1 MDDQIEFDINESLK
15 LYLSD
20 ATTVPTP
27 EAASELLDCENDPKS
42 LTPALVDSVFE
53 PVIDVVTESP
63 EGISRSSVF
72 DTLQFLLKCAPS
84 PITSAPGCSHGSC
97 ANLFDA
103 CRQSSVLSAQSLSK
117 ILNLVVS
124 GLSAA
129 ADVANH
135 DIENDEQETLPQ
147 HKRLLEMYGFLLQW
161 SISTV
166 ETKAQEKSTTAP
178 ARRGGKG
185 AKSKPAAKDDKW
197 DSSSQ
202 IQSAMDVM
210 CRVMKLKLNR
220 IFQTTSDRDTFVNL
234 FTRSIYLIMESEARV
249 KLTAVRMFCFKV
261 LCVAVKHHGHALGAQ
276 TSIVQNLT
284 YFEHMSEPMAEF
296 LHILSEQYDYPQL
309 SSEILR
315 ELAAKEFS
323 QNDTKGPKSVSAFI
337 VKLSELEPRLVIKE
351 MGLLA
356 KFLDS
361 ESHVLRCAV
370 IEVCGN
376 LLADLSKQEE
386 RTETTKIQINAFF
399 DTLEQRF
406 LDTAPFCRVRT
417 MQVLT
422 KICDL
427 EQKFPKRRQNAAEL
441 AMQSLQDK
449 SSNVRRNAIKL
460 LKKLVSSHPF
470 SLMHGGQLSHKD
482 WTERLEVV
490 ERELDALKPPPDS
503 PGLARTA
510 AGEEQVDQELLD
522 DATQAEVEQKEI
534 SEEEQIAAIKK
545 AQEEAVTSEAVGK
558 LQLTRKYYLEA
569 LRFIDIIQEASDIAV
584 QLLSSPNKTEVIDV
598 MDFFVII
605 DAFKVENARK
615 GIRRMLRLIWT
626 KGNSD
631 EGKGVQTHLID
642 NYKSLFFDAPETFT
656 ANDAANFI
664 ARNMISLTFGATPAE
679 LTSLEQLLSTMF
691 KAGHISESVV
701 AKLWQVYGVSKDIS
715 KAQRR
720 GAIIVLG
727 MIALA
732 NPDVAVKEIDTMLR
746 VGLGQLGRTDFVLAK
761 FTCVALRRMIPT
773 AKKAQ
778 EKTAGGLSKMS
789 NSHEVLRM
797 LASILLTIS
806 ASKDWYGMAEQVIS
820 AIYVLS
826 DHPDVLCSEVLRQ
839 KTRLVFQQTKDL
851 KSMSRTPSPE
861 PDAMDIDE
869 EDIANPE
876 NEPETA
882 QPPQVKQE
890 KPSTALS
897 QLLFTV
903 GHIAVKQIVH
913 LELCELD
920 FKRRKQQQ
928 EKDKSIANP
937 SPEKSSGPT
946 PARKKTAAEE
956 VLAEK
961 QKEEEKDELDLI
973 GGTTEDDFTEAIA
986 HIREREL
993 LYGSTSLLAN
1003 FGPLVTEIC
1012 ANNTAYKDRNLQA
1025 QATLCLA
1032 KLMCVSS
1039 EYCEKNL
1046 PLLITILERSTDPI
1060 VRSNAVIALGDMA
1073 VCFNHLIDENTDFL
1087 YRRLNDADES
1097 VKRTCL
1103 MTLTFLILAG
1113 QVKVKGQLGEMAKC
1127 LEDGDKKIADLARMF
1142 FSELATK
1149 DNAVYNQFVDMFSVL
1164 TQEGTLEGGI
1174 MEEEAVKRILKFLCG
1189 FIEKDK
1195 HAKNLAE
1202 KLAAR
1207 LNRCANKRQWDD
1219 TAYALSL
1226 LQHKNEEISRRVQE
1240 GYRVVEVGT
1249 EA

>member
-1 MDDQIEFDINESLK
+1 MDDQVDFDINEALK

-20 ATTVPTP
+20 AATIPTA
-27 EAASELLDCENDPKS
+27 EASPELLDCENDPDS
-42 LTPALVDSVFE
+42 LTTSLVDNALD
-53 PVIDVVTESP
+53 PVIDSIAENP
-63 EGISRSSVF
+63 EALARSTSF
-72 DTLQFLLKCAPS
+72 DTIQFLLKQ
-84 PITSAPGCSHGSC
+84 TQG
-97 ANLFDA
+97 
-103 CRQSSVLSAQSLSK
+103 LSTESLSK
-117 ILNLVVS
+117 ILHLVVS
-124 GLSAA
+124 GLSNT

-147 HKRLLEMYGFLLQW
+147 HKRLLEMYAFLLQW
-161 SISTV
+161 SISSV
-166 ETKAQEKSTTAP
+166 EAKALEKSTTAP

-185 AKSKPAAKDDKW
+185 AKAKSAAKDDIW
-197 DSSSQ
+197 DSASQ
-202 IQSAMDVM
+202 IQNAMDVM

-220 IFQTTSDRDTFVNL
+220 IFQTTSDRDTFINL

-249 KLTAVRMFCFKV
+249 KITAIRMFCFKV
-261 LCVAVKHHGHALGAQ
+261 LCVAVKHHGHAIGAQ

-284 YFEHMSEPMAEF
+284 YFEHLSEPMAEF
-296 LHILSEQYDYPQL
+296 LHILSEQYDYHQL
-309 SSEILR
+309 SGEILR

-323 QNDTKGPKSVSAFI
+323 QNDTKGPKSVSSFI
-337 VKLSELEPRLVIKE
+337 IKLSELEPRIVIKE

-361 ESHVLRCAV
+361 ESYTLRCAV

-376 LLADLSKQEE
+376 LLSDLSKQEE
-386 RTETTKIQINAFF
+386 KNETTKIQINAFF

-406 LDTAPFCRVRT
+406 LDTAPFCRVKAI
-417 MQVLT
+417 QVFT

-427 EQKFPKRRQNAAEL
+427 EQKFPKRRQHASEL

-460 LKKLVSSHPF
+460 LRKLVASHPF
-470 SLMHGGQLSHKD
+470 SLMHGGQLSRKE
-482 WTERLEVV
+482 WVERLEAV
-490 ERELDALKPPPDS
+490 EAQLEALQPPPDE
-503 PGLARTA
+503 AAVAQTA
-510 AGEEQVDQELLD
+510 DGEEQVDAELLE
-522 DATQAEVEQKEI
+522 DATQAPESQNIDEPQEMT
-534 SEEEQIAAIKK
+534 EEEKIAAVKK
-545 AQEEAVTSEAVGK
+545 AQEEAATSEALGK
-558 LQLTRKYYLEA
+558 LQLTRKYYIEA
-569 LRFIDIIQEASDIAV
+569 LRFIDVIHEASEIAV

-598 MDFFVII
+598 MDYFVTI
-605 DAFKVENARK
+605 DAFKVETARK

-642 NYKSLFFDAPETFT
+642 NYRGLFFDAPEMFT
-656 ANDAANFI
+656 ANDAANFV

-679 LTSLEQLLSTMF
+679 LTSLEQLLATMF
-691 KAGHISESVV
+691 KSGHISELVV
-701 AKLWQVYGVSKDIS
+701 SKLWQVYGVNKEIS

-727 MIALA
+727 MIAVA
-732 NPDVAVKEIDTMLR
+732 NPQVVIKEIDTMLR
-746 VGLGQLGRTDFVLAK
+746 IGLGQLGRQDLVLAK
-761 FTCVALRRMIPT
+761 FTCVALRRMIPV

-778 EKTAGGLSKMS
+778 DKTAAAVGLSKMP
-789 NSHEVLRM
+789 NNHEVLRM
-797 LASILLTIS
+797 LASILLTTS
-806 ASKDWYGMAEQVIS
+806 ASKDWYGMAEQAIS

-826 DHPDVLCSEVLRQ
+826 DHPDVLSSEVLRQ
-839 KTRLVFQQTKDL
+839 KTRLVFQQTKNL
-851 KSMSRTPSPE
+851 SSLSRSPTPE
-861 PDAMDIDE
+861 QERDADAMDVDGEEPAPNPEVDE
-869 EDIANPE
+869 EQQPE
-876 NEPETA
+876 SSEEKP
-882 QPPQVKQE
+882 E
-890 KPSTALS
+890 KPSMALS
-897 QLLFTV
+897 QLLFSV

-920 FKRRKQQQ
+920 FKRRKQDQ
-928 EKDKSIANP
+928 EKNKPTVDP
-937 SPEKSSGPT
+937 SPDNSGPT
-946 PARKKTAAEE
+946 PARRKKTAAEE

-993 LYGSTSLLAN
+993 LYGPNSLLAN

-1087 YRRLNDADES
+1087 YRRLNDGDES

-1164 TQEGTLEGGI
+1164 TQDGPFDGGV

-1207 LNRCANKRQWDD
+1207 LGRCVNKRQWDD

-1226 LQHKNEEISRRVQE
+1226 LQHKNEDIAKRVAE
-1240 GYRVVEVGT
+1240 GYRVVET

>member
-1 MDDQIEFDINESLK
+1 MEDQVDFDINESLK

-20 ATTVPTP
+20 VMTIATP
-27 EAASELLDCENDPKS
+27 EASPELIDCENDPDS
-42 LTPALVDSVFE
+42 LSPGSVDSALDS
-53 PVIDVVTESP
+53 VIDLITENP
-63 EGISRSSVF
+63 EALLRSSTF
-72 DTLQFLLKCAPS
+72 DTLQFLLK
-84 PITSAPGCSHGSC
+84 H
-97 ANLFDA
+97 
-103 CRQSSVLSAQSLSK
+103 SSVLSTQSLGK
-117 ILNLVVS
+117 VLTLIVS
-124 GLSAA
+124 GLSTT
-129 ADVANH
+129 ADIANQ

-147 HKRLLEMYGFLLQW
+147 HKRLLEMYAFLLQW
-161 SISTV
+161 AVSAV
-166 ETKAQEKSTTAP
+166 EAKAQEKSSAAP

-185 AKSKPAAKDDKW
+185 AKSKSAAKDNSW
-197 DSSSQ
+197 DSSDQ

-220 IFQTTSDRDTFVNL
+220 IFQTTSDRDTFINL
-234 FTRSIYLIMESEARV
+234 FTRSIYLIMESETRV
-249 KLTAVRMFCFKV
+249 KITAVRMFCFKV

-284 YFEHMSEPMAEF
+284 YFEHLSEPMAEF

-309 SSEILR
+309 SAEILR

-323 QNDTKGPKSVSAFI
+323 QNDNKGPKSVSAFI
-337 VKLSELEPRLVIKE
+337 IKLSELEPRLVIKE

-361 ESHVLRCAV
+361 EAHTLRCAV

-376 LLADLSKQEE
+376 LLADLSRQEE
-386 RTETTKIQINAFF
+386 KTETTKIQINAFF

-406 LDTAPFCRVRT
+406 LDTAPFCRVRA

-427 EQKFPKRRQNAAEL
+427 EQKFPKRRQNASEL

-460 LKKLVSSHPF
+460 LRKLVSSHPF
-470 SLMHGGQLSHKD
+470 SLMHGGQLSHKE
-482 WTERLEVV
+482 WTERLEAV
-490 ERELDALKPPPDS
+490 ESQLDALKPPPES
-503 PGLARTA
+503 PGMARTA
-510 AGEEQVDQELLD
+510 AGEEQVDQDLLD
-522 DATQAEVEQKEI
+522 DATQAEEEPQEMT
-534 SEEEQIAAIKK
+534 EEEKIAAVKK
-545 AQEEAVTSEAVGK
+545 AQEEAATSEVIGK

-569 LRFIDIIQEASDIAV
+569 LKFIETIHDASEIAV
-584 QLLSSPNKTEVIDV
+584 QLLSSPNKSEVIDV
-598 MDFFVII
+598 MDFFVTI
-605 DAFKVENARK
+605 DAFKVETARK
-615 GIRRMLRLIWT
+615 GIRRMMRLIWT

-631 EGKGVQTHLID
+631 EGKGVQAHLID
-642 NYKSLFFDAPETFT
+642 NYKSLFFDAPDMFST
-656 ANDAANFI
+656 NDAANFV

-691 KAGHISESVV
+691 KAGHISELVI
-701 AKLWQVYGVSKDIS
+701 AKLWQVYGVNKEIS
-715 KAQRR
+715 RAQRR

-732 NPDVAVKEIDTMLR
+732 SPEVVVKEIDTMLR

-773 AKKAQ
+773 TKKVQ
-778 EKTAGGLSKMS
+778 EKTASAGLSKMS
-789 NSHEVLRM
+789 NNHEVLRM
-797 LASILLTIS
+797 LASILLTTS
-806 ASKDWYGMAEQVIS
+806 ASKDWYGMAEQAIS

-851 KSMSRTPSPE
+851 SSLSRTPSPE
-861 PDAMDIDE
+861 PDAMDIDGE
-869 EDIANPE
+869 EQVTNPE
-876 NEPETA
+876 AEPHEPVPTET
-882 QPPQVKQE
+882 KQE
-890 KPSTALS
+890 KPSIALS
-897 QLLFTV
+897 QLLFAV

-920 FKRRKQQQ
+920 FKRRKQDQ
-928 EKDKSIANP
+928 EKNKPVANSSPDKSSA
-937 SPEKSSGPT
+937 PT
-946 PARKKTAAEE
+946 PAQRKRTAAEE

-973 GGTTEDDFTEAIA
+973 GGTTEDDFTEAIV

-993 LYGSTSLLAN
+993 LYGSHSLLAN

-1127 LEDGDKKIADLARMF
+1127 LEDADKKIADLARMF
-1142 FSELATK
+1142 FTELATK

-1164 TQEGTLEGGI
+1164 TQEGPLEGGV

-1226 LQHKNEEISRRVQE
+1226 LQHKNEDITRKIQE
-1240 GYRVVEVGT
+1240 GYRVVET

>member
-1 MDDQIEFDINESLK
+1 MEGQVEFDINESLK

-20 ATTVPTP
+20 ANTIATP
-27 EAASELLDCENDPKS
+27 EAASELLDCENDPDT
-42 LTPALVDSVFE
+42 LTPDLVDSALE
-53 PVIDVVTESP
+53 PVIDVVTENP
-63 EGISRSSVF
+63 EGISRSSAF
-72 DTLQFLLKCAPS
+72 GTLQFLLKQA
-84 PITSAPGCSHGSC
+84 
-97 ANLFDA
+97 
-103 CRQSSVLSAQSLSK
+103 SVLSTQSLSK
-117 ILNLVVS
+117 ILNLIVS
-124 GLSAA
+124 GLSTAT
-129 ADVANH
+129 DVANH
-135 DIENDEQETLPQ
+135 DIENDEQETLSQ
-147 HKRLLEMYGFLLQW
+147 HKRLLEIYGFLLQW
-161 SISTV
+161 SISAV

-185 AKSKPAAKDDKW
+185 AKSKSAAKDDKW
-197 DSSSQ
+197 DSSGQ

-220 IFQTTSDRDTFVNL
+220 IFQTTSDRDTFINL
-234 FTRSIYLIMESEARV
+234 FTRSIYLIMEGEVRV
-249 KLTAVRMFCFKV
+249 KTTAVRMFCFKV

-284 YFEHMSEPMAEF
+284 YFEHLSEPMAEF

-309 SSEILR
+309 SAEILR

-323 QNDTKGPKSVSAFI
+323 QSDTKGPKSVSAFI
-337 VKLSELEPRLVIKE
+337 VKLSDLEPRLVIKE

-386 RTETTKIQINAFF
+386 KTETTKIQINAFF

-406 LDTAPFCRVRT
+406 LDTAPFCRVRA
-417 MQVLT
+417 MQVLS

-470 SLMHGGQLSHKD
+470 SLMHGGQLSQKD

-490 ERELDALKPPPDS
+490 EKELDVLKPPPDS
-503 PGLARTA
+503 PGLAQTA
-510 AGEEQVDQELLD
+510 GGEEQVDKELLD
-522 DATQAEVEQKEI
+522 DATQADVEPKEI

-545 AQEEAVTSEAVGK
+545 AQEEAATSEAIGK

-569 LRFIDIIQEASDIAV
+569 LRFIEIIQDATEIAV

-598 MDFFVII
+598 MDFFVTI
-605 DAFKVENARK
+605 DAFKIETARK

-631 EGKGVQTHLID
+631 EGKGVQTHLIE

-691 KAGHISESVV
+691 KAGHISELVV
-701 AKLWQVYGVSKDIS
+701 AKLWQVYGVNKEIS

-720 GAIIVLG
+720 GSIIVLG
-727 MIALA
+727 MLALA
-732 NPDVAVKEIDTMLR
+732 NPEVAVKEIGTMLR
-746 VGLGQLGRTDFVLAK
+746 VGLGHLGRTDFVLAK

-773 AKKAQ
+773 ARKAQ
-778 EKTAGGLSKMS
+778 EKTAGGLSKMP
-789 NSHEVLRM
+789 NNHDVLRM
-797 LASILLTIS
+797 LASILLTVS
-806 ASKDWYGMAEQVIS
+806 ASKDWYGMAEQAIS

-839 KTRLVFQQTKDL
+839 KTRLVFQQTRDL
-851 KSMSRTPSPE
+851 KSLSRTPSPE
-861 PDAMDIDE
+861 PDAMEIDGQ

-876 NEPETA
+876 AEPQAEPEAAEPTHI
-882 QPPQVKQE
+882 KQE

-928 EKDKSIANP
+928 EKDKPMSNP
-937 SPEKSSGPT
+937 SPGKSSGPT
-946 PARKKTAAEE
+946 PAGRKKTAAEE

-961 QKEEEKDELDLI
+961 EKEEEKDELDLI

-993 LYGSTSLLAN
+993 LYGSSSLLAN
-1003 FGPLVTEIC
+1003 FGPLVTDIC

-1142 FSELATK
+1142 FTELATK

-1164 TQEGTLEGGI
+1164 TQEGQLEGGV

-1226 LQHKNEEISRRVQE
+1226 LQHKNEEISKRVQE
-1240 GYRVVEVGT
+1240 GYRVVEVGA

>member
-1 MDDQIEFDINESLK
+1 MEDQVGFDINESLK

-20 ATTVPTP
+20 VTTIATP
-27 EAASELLDCENDPKS
+27 EASSELIDCENDPES
-42 LTPALVDSVFE
+42 LSPGLVDNVLDS
-53 PVIDVVTESP
+53 VIDLITENP
-63 EGISRSSVF
+63 EGLLRSSTF
-72 DTLQFLLKCAPS
+72 DTLQFLLK
-84 PITSAPGCSHGSC
+84 H
-97 ANLFDA
+97 
-103 CRQSSVLSAQSLSK
+103 SSVLSTQTLGK
-117 ILNLVVS
+117 ILNLIVS
-124 GLSAA
+124 GLSTT

-147 HKRLLEMYGFLLQW
+147 HKRLLEMYAFLLQW
-161 SISTV
+161 SISAV
-166 ETKAQEKSTTAP
+166 EAKAQEKSSAAP

-185 AKSKPAAKDDKW
+185 AKSKSATKDNAW

-220 IFQTTSDRDTFVNL
+220 IFQTTSDRDTFINL
-234 FTRSIYLIMESEARV
+234 FTRSVYMIMESEARV
-249 KLTAVRMFCFKV
+249 KITAVRMFCFKV

-284 YFEHMSEPMAEF
+284 YFEHLSEPMAEF

-309 SSEILR
+309 SAEILR

-323 QNDTKGPKSVSAFI
+323 QNDNKGPKSVSAFI
-337 VKLSELEPRLVIKE
+337 IKLSELEPRLVIKE

-361 ESHVLRCAV
+361 EAHTLRCAV

-376 LLADLSKQEE
+376 LLADLSRQEE
-386 RTETTKIQINAFF
+386 KSETTKIQINAFF

-406 LDTAPFCRVRT
+406 LDTAPFCRVRA

-460 LKKLVSSHPF
+460 LRKLVSSHPF
-470 SLMHGGQLSHKD
+470 SLMHGGQLSQKE
-482 WTERLEVV
+482 WIERLEAV
-490 ERELDALKPPPDS
+490 ESQLDALKPPPDS
-503 PGLARTA
+503 PGVARTA

-522 DATQAEVEQKEI
+522 DATQAVEEPKELT
-534 SEEEQIAAIKK
+534 EEEQIAAVKK
-545 AQEEAVTSEAVGK
+545 AQEDAATSELVGK

-569 LRFIDIIQEASDIAV
+569 LRFIETIHDASEIAV

-598 MDFFVII
+598 MDFFVTI
-605 DAFKVENARK
+605 DAFKVETARK
-615 GIRRMLRLIWT
+615 GIRRMMRLIWT

-631 EGKGVQTHLID
+631 EGKGVQNHLID
-642 NYKSLFFDAPETFT
+642 NYKSLFFDAPDMFS
-656 ANDAANFI
+656 ANDAANFV

-691 KAGHISESVV
+691 KAGHISELVI
-701 AKLWQVYGVSKDIS
+701 AKLWQVYGVNKEIS

-732 NPDVAVKEIDTMLR
+732 SPEVVVKELDTMLR

-773 AKKAQ
+773 TKKVQ
-778 EKTAGGLSKMS
+778 EKTAPTGLSKMS
-789 NSHEVLRM
+789 NNHEVLRM
-797 LASILLTIS
+797 LASILLTTS
-806 ASKDWYGMAEQVIS
+806 ASKDWYGMAEQAIS

-851 KSMSRTPSPE
+851 PSLSRSSSPE
-861 PDAMDIDE
+861 PDAMDIDGE
-869 EDIANPE
+869 EPVTNPE
-876 NEPETA
+876 TEPHEPEPVET
-882 QPPQVKQE
+882 KQE
-890 KPSTALS
+890 KPSIALS
-897 QLLFTV
+897 QLLFAV
-903 GHIAVKQIVH
+903 GHIAIKQIVH

-920 FKRRKQQQ
+920 FKRRKQDQ
-928 EKDKSIANP
+928 EKNKQEAN
-937 SPEKSSGPT
+937 SPLDKSSGPT
-946 PARKKTAAEE
+946 PRQRKRTAAEE

-961 QKEEEKDELDLI
+961 QKEEERDELDLI

-993 LYGSTSLLAN
+993 LYGPHSLLAN

-1046 PLLITILERSTDPI
+1046 PLLITILERSNDPI

-1142 FSELATK
+1142 FTELATK

-1164 TQEGTLEGGI
+1164 TQEGPLEGGV

-1226 LQHKNEEISRRVQE
+1226 LQHKNEDITRRIQE
-1240 GYRVVEVGT
+1240 GYRVVET